1 MRVRW
6 FLSSALLALGLVSR
20 PARAAEAP
28 VAFQRDGTFF
38 YSVRAELLAQQAAA
52 KADSSESPKA
62 ALVAGGGVVV
72 GLAALFVSSTTG
84 SNGNSFPGGPNPT
97 PTNGNP
103 ILLPP
108 QGNVPVPTPGASP
121 SGGTPGGSTPDG
133 NTPDDET
140 FGAPVT
146 VTPEPVSMALLASGL
161 AGLGGASLRRR
172 FRRT

>member
-6 FLSSALLALGLVSR
+6 LLSAAILALVVLPR
-20 PARAAEAP
+20 PVRAADRP

-62 ALVAGGGVVV
+62 MLIAGGGVVV
-72 GLAALFVSSTTG
+72 GLAALFVSSTTSANG
-84 SNGNSFPGGPNPT
+84 SPFPEGPNPT
-97 PTNGNP
+97 PTGGSP

-108 QGNVPVPTPGASP
+108 QDNPPTPTPGASP
-121 SGGTPGGSTPDG
+121 PGGQSGGNQPTGSTPDE
-133 NTPDDET
+133 NSLD
-140 FGAPVT
+140 APVT

-172 FRRT
+172 FRRP

>member
-6 FLSSALLALGLVSR
+6 LLSLALLAPVLIPR
-20 PARAAEAP
+20 PVLAREVP

-38 YSVRAELLAQQAAA
+38 YSVRAELLAQQARA

-62 ALVAGGGVVV
+62 LLVAGGGVVV
-72 GLAALFVSSTTG
+72 GLAAIFVSSTTG
-84 SNGNSFPGGPNPT
+84 GSSGSPFPGGPNPT
-97 PTNGNP
+97 PAGNP

-108 QGNVPVPTPGASP
+108 QDESPTPTPGSSP
-121 SGGTPGGSTPDG
+121 QGTLPPGGNPPDGGTLDV
-133 NTPDDET
+133 
-140 FGAPVT
+140 PVT

-172 FRRT
+172 FRGS

>member
-6 FLSSALLALGLVSR
+6 FLSSALLALGLLSR

-38 YSVRAELLAQQAAA
+38 YSVRAELLAQQSAA

-62 ALVAGGGVVV
+62 ALIAGGGVVV

-84 SNGNSFPGGPNPT
+84 PNGNFPGGPNPT

-108 QGNVPVPTPGASP
+108 QEHFPAPTPGASP
-121 SGGTPGGSTPDG
+121 PGGSPGGNTPDGGTPG
-133 NTPDDET
+133 DES
-140 FGAPVT
+140 FDAPVT

-161 AGLGGASLRRR
+161 AGLGGATVRRRLRRP
-172 FRRT
+172 

>member
-6 FLSSALLALGLVSR
+6 FMSSALLALGLVSR

-38 YSVRAELLAQQAAA
+38 YSIRAELLARQAAA

-62 ALVAGGGVVV
+62 ALIAGGGLVV
-72 GLAALFVSSTTG
+72 GLGALFVSSTTG
-84 SNGNSFPGGPNPT
+84 SSGSPFPGGPNPT
-97 PTNGNP
+97 PNGNP

-108 QGNVPVPTPGASP
+108 QDNLPAPTPGATP
-121 SGGTPGGSTPDG
+121 SGGPLGGSA
-133 NTPDDET
+133 PDDET
-140 FGAPVT
+140 FDAPVT

-161 AGLGGASLRRR
+161 AGLGGAQLRRR
-172 FRRT
+172 SRRP

>member
-38 YSVRAELLAQQAAA
+38 YSIRAELLAQQAAA
-52 KADSSESPKA
+52 QADSSESPKA
-62 ALVAGGGVVV
+62 ALIAGGGAVV

-84 SNGNSFPGGPNPT
+84 SNGSPFPGGPNPT
-97 PTNGNP
+97 PTSGNP

-108 QGNVPVPTPGASP
+108 QDNLPAPTPGATP
-121 SGGTPGGSTPDG
+121 SGGPLGGSI
-133 NTPDDET
+133 PDDET
-140 FGAPVT
+140 LDAPVT

-161 AGLGGASLRRR
+161 AGLGGAQLRRR
-172 FRRT
+172 FRRP